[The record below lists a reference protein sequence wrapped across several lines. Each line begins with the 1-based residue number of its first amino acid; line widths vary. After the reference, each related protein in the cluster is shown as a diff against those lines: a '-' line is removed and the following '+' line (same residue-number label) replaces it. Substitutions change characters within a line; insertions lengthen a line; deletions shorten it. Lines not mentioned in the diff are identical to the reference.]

1 MFYAQPMLI
10 TDFLATLSREEADSL
25 TLTQLSPREK
35 EVLSFLL
42 SNRSEGIRDTKAIC
56 KKLGISSANL
66 YRLSSPMLVKL
77 YLMLVP
83 EGGVEILRMLARKFL
98 RKHFLIELERQ
109 EALLLAEKDT
119 NALAAFYETAFILN
133 MRFPGKDYDFD
144 FAMELAGKHNRS
156 LVKPDKDAATYFHI
170 RCIFQEI
177 VAMPSRKKMR
187 ISDMAKHGS
196 SLLDAIAPKIEKCKD
211 LRAKILYNDARQVM
225 MEYIR
230 WDPYLQL
237 SLLYKNRDLLAKQSD
252 EKMKPWID
260 ITTLRI
266 AELEAHVGKHRE
278 AFELYRTMNPTTEDL
293 VKRGFLYVNAFLNIC
308 FICHEDAIAG
318 QTIHEAFDRELV
330 YQNPQLTILRALHLI
345 LSLLLKRDLEAAGKL
360 IRQSLSNN
368 VEENFFFMNEV
379 SLRAYEAALAYYKK
393 EFPLVHSLVSRHK
406 KWLRSRRYTN
416 DVTSWMVFFSY
427 LDELASGIPPKKS
440 TRERFLTQFAFEW
453 PQYARLLTE

>member
-1 MFYAQPMLI
+1 MLI

-35 EVLSFLL
+35 EVLSLLL
-42 SNRSEGIRDTKAIC
+42 SNRSEGLRDTKTIC
-56 KKLGISSANL
+56 KALGISSTNL

-77 YLMLVP
+77 YHTLVP

-109 EALLLAEKDT
+109 EALLVAEENRAELPT
-119 NALAAFYETAFILN
+119 FYETAFMLN
-133 MRFPGKDYDFD
+133 MRFPGKDYDLD

-156 LVKPDKDAATYFHI
+156 LAKPDTDIATYFHI

-177 VAMPSRKKMR
+177 VAMPARKKMR
-187 ISDMAKHGS
+187 ISDMATHGS

-225 MEYIR
+225 MEFIH

-237 SLLYKNRDLLAKQSD
+237 SLLYKNRELLSKGSD
-252 EKMKPWID
+252 EKIAPWRE

-266 AELEAHVGKHRE
+266 AELEAHIGKHRE

-293 VKRGFLYVNAFLNIC
+293 VKRGFLYVNAFLIIC
-308 FICHEDAIAG
+308 FICREDALAER
-318 QTIHEAFDRELV
+318 TIHEAFDRELV
-330 YQNPQLTILRALHLI
+330 LQNPQLTLLRSLHLI
-345 LSLLLKRDLEAAGKL
+345 LSLLLKRDLAGASEL
-360 IRQSLSNN
+360 INQSLSDN

-379 SLRAYEAALAYYKK
+379 TLRAYETALAYYKK

-440 TRERFLTQFAFEW
+440 TRERFLNQFASEW
-453 PQYARLLTE
+453 PHYARLLTE

>member
-1 MFYAQPMLI
+1 MLI

-42 SNRSEGIRDTKAIC
+42 SNRTEGLADTKTIC
-56 KKLGISSANL
+56 NQLGISSANL

-77 YLMLVP
+77 YHTLVP

-98 RKHFLIELERQ
+98 RKHFLVELERQ
-109 EALLLAEKDT
+109 EALLQTEKNT
-119 NALAAFYETAFILN
+119 TELAAFYETAFILN
-133 MRFPGKDYDFD
+133 MRFPGKDFD
-144 FAMELAGKHNRS
+144 FEFSMELADKHNRS
-156 LVKPDKDAATYFHI
+156 LVKPDKDIATYFHI

-196 SLLDAIAPKIEKCKD
+196 SLLDGIAPKVEKCKD
-211 LRAKILYNDARQVM
+211 VRAKILYNDARQVM
-225 MEYIR
+225 MEFIH
-230 WDPYLQL
+230 WDPYHQL

-252 EKMKPWID
+252 EKTRPWAEV
-260 ITTLRI
+260 TTLRI
-266 AELEAHVGKHRE
+266 AELEAHIGKHRE
-278 AFELYRTMNPTTEDL
+278 AFELYRKMNPTSEDL
-293 VKRGFLYVNAFLNIC
+293 VKRGFLYVNAFLIIC
-308 FICHEDAIAG
+308 FICHEDAVAE

-330 YQNPQLTILRALHLI
+330 WQNPQLTLLRALHLI
-345 LSLLLKRDLEAAGKL
+345 LSLLLKRDLKAAGEL
-360 IRQSLSNN
+360 ISQSLSNN

-379 SLRAYEAALAYYKK
+379 TLRAFETALAYYKK

-416 DVTSWMVFFSY
+416 DVTSWMLFFTY